1 MLKKPLLTLACA
13 LLLAAAFFYGVA
25 RLFVLRYERG
35 DVYPPYSSLRADPL
49 GVKGIY
55 DALDR
60 LPGVDA
66 TRNFRAL
73 PKLRPAAPVTLV
85 YAGVTEYAQWESRE
99 LSVFDALVRDG
110 TRAIFTFMPAASAP
124 LPEQMKRAQA
134 EARAQK
140 EKARAEKKKP
150 RGKKLGAKHAK
161 EEAKKTDDEK
171 KDDEESDPNPPVSF
185 DEVAKR
191 WGFGFDYLPPDK
203 EKKSP
208 RRAVLADEKAK
219 LEPDISWHT
228 ELYFSDLKPEWRVL
242 YRCAEKPVVIERRF
256 GRGSIVL
263 AADSFFL
270 SNEAMRAERLPKLL
284 AWTFDGPSALV
295 FDEEHHG
302 VRDDPGIAS
311 LARKYHLQ
319 GVVAGILLIAL
330 LFVWKNA
337 VRFIPAYADDIG
349 DGGVVAGKESAEG
362 FVNLL
367 RRTIKPSEILP
378 VCIAE
383 WRKSAAHRA
392 AEQARVEE
400 LFAHEQALPARQR
413 NPVSTYQAIA
423 QSLGRKT

>member
-99 LSVFDALVRDG
+99 LTVFDALVHDG

-171 KDDEESDPNPPVSF
+171 KDEEESDPNPPVSF

-208 RRAVLADEKAK
+208 RRAVLAEEKAK

-228 ELYFSDLKPEWRVL
+228 ELCFNDL
-242 YRCAEKPVVIERRF
+242 
-256 GRGSIVL
+256 
-263 AADSFFL
+263 
-270 SNEAMRAERLPKLL
+270 
-284 AWTFDGPSALV
+284 
-295 FDEEHHG
+295 
-302 VRDDPGIAS
+302 
-311 LARKYHLQ
+311 
-319 GVVAGILLIAL
+319 
-330 LFVWKNA
+330 
-337 VRFIPAYADDIG
+337 
-349 DGGVVAGKESAEG
+349 
-362 FVNLL
+362 
-367 RRTIKPSEILP
+367 
-378 VCIAE
+378 
-383 WRKSAAHRA
+383 
-392 AEQARVEE
+392 
-400 LFAHEQALPARQR
+400 
-413 NPVSTYQAIA
+413 
-423 QSLGRKT
+423 